1 MLVALMTGGAY
12 AQQQPPVSQTPS
24 PQMQSTPLSRDEAVR
39 LALAQASAYQQAQFS
54 EQIAAEDVKQAKAAF
69 LPKIT
74 APLAFIYTT
83 PFVGSPVVGPSG
95 EPSFIAANGV
105 KEYQAFLNVAGDIDL
120 AGRLR
125 AALRRNRLLLEAAH
139 AGTESAR
146 RDLIVA
152 TDEAYYALAA
162 TITKRESAE
171 VNLSAAEQFEHIT
184 SLLFDGGEVPQVD
197 LIRARLQTAN
207 RRDELEQARAG
218 EQAAAN
224 SLRSLIGN
232 SVGDSIITID
242 LSTVVPDLGE
252 INRFS
257 EAAIA
262 RNPGLAQ
269 FEAQRLAAEQDAK
282 AARAER
288 RPQLGYSI
296 SGGFDTDA
304 IQMPNLKQHSGASAA
319 ITLDIPIFDWGASKS
334 RERQAKLRAQTAE
347 SQKAVEQRMLAAQFF
362 TARSQALTAAAR
374 VQAIRTSIVDA
385 ERNAQISIDR
395 YRAGEAQI
403 VEVTESQST
412 LSAQRAALSQA
423 LFDYHVALARLRQ
436 VTGQ

>member
-1 MLVALMTGGAY
+1 MAGGTF
-12 AQQQPPVSQTPS
+12 AQQPS
-24 PQMQSTPLSRDEAVR
+24 PAIPIPSSQVVSTPLSRDEAVR

-54 EQIAAEDVKQAKAAF
+54 EQIASEDVKQAQAAF

-83 PFVGSPVVGPSG
+83 PFVGNPIISPSG
-95 EPSFIAANGV
+95 EPSFIAANSV
-105 KEYQAFLNVAGDIDL
+105 REYQAFLNVSGDIDL

-125 AALRRNRLLLEAAH
+125 ATLRRNRLLLEAAH
-139 AGTESAR
+139 AGTEAAR
-146 RDLIVA
+146 RDLIEA
-152 TDEAYYALAA
+152 TDEAYYGLAA
-162 TITKRESAE
+162 IITKRQSAGL
-171 VNLSAAEQFEHIT
+171 NLSAAEQFEHIT
-184 SLLFDGGEVPQVD
+184 SLLFDGGEVPSVD

-224 SLRSLIGN
+224 ALRSLIGSN
-232 SVGDSIITID
+232 IAGSIITAD
-242 LSTVVPDLGE
+242 LGTTVPDQSE

-257 EAAIA
+257 TEAIA
-262 RNPGLAQ
+262 RNPELAQ

-319 ITLDIPIFDWGASKS
+319 ITLDIPIFDWGISKS
-334 RERQAKLRAQTAE
+334 REHQAKLRAQTAE
-347 SQKAVEQRMLAAQFF
+347 SQKAVAQRTFAQQFF
-362 TARSQALTAAAR
+362 TARSQAQTAVTRIQALR
-374 VQAIRTSIVDA
+374 VSIADA

-403 VEVTESQST
+403 VEVTESQNT

-423 LFDYHVALARLRQ
+423 LFDYQVALARLRQ

>member
-1 MLVALMTGGAY
+1 MIQQAARCVKFDWRFQGLISRLFIFMLVASLARSAD
-12 AQQQPPVSQTPS
+12 AQQQQPAPAPTSS
-24 PQMQSTPLSRDEAVR
+24 PQVVSTPLSREEAVR

-83 PFVGSPVVGPSG
+83 PFVGNPIVSPSG
-95 EPSFIAANGV
+95 DPSFIAANGI

-125 AALRRNRLLLEAAH
+125 ATLQRNRLLLQAAH
-139 AGTESAR
+139 FGTEVAR

-152 TDEAYYALAA
+152 TDEAYYGLAA
-162 TITKRESAE
+162 TITKRQSAE
-171 VNLSAAEQFEHIT
+171 LNLRAAEQFEHIT
-184 SLLFDGGEVPQVD
+184 YLLFDGGNDPSVD

-207 RRDELEQARAG
+207 SSDELEQARAG

-242 LSTVVPDLGE
+242 LSTVLPDQSE

-257 EAAIA
+257 TEAIT
-262 RNPGLAQ
+262 RNPELAQ

-288 RPQLGYSI
+288 LPQLSYSI
-296 SGGFDTDA
+296 SGGFDSNSVHL
-304 IQMPNLKQHSGASAA
+304 PELKQHSGASAA
-319 ITLDIPIFDWGASKS
+319 ISLNIPIFDWGVSKS

-347 SQKAVEQRMLAAQFF
+347 SQKAVAQRQFAAKFF
-362 TARSQALTAAAR
+362 TARSQAQTAASR
-374 VQAIRTSIVDA
+374 VQAIRASI
-385 ERNAQISIDR
+385 
-395 YRAGEAQI
+395 
-403 VEVTESQST
+403 
-412 LSAQRAALSQA
+412 L
-423 LFDYHVALARLRQ
+423 
-436 VTGQ
+436 